1 MTAFIIYTLLW
12 LFVINLGIA
21 IGAGLYERRI
31 VVPQWL
37 SFSPGAGYHW
47 NAEAARQA
55 DVGLRFWAYVTTI
68 PLTLLALASLVAA
81 WWIPSGI
88 RVWWLGAVAATLV
101 DRGMTFT
108 YFIPTMLKLMREDA
122 FGKSQMVAKAV
133 QWANL
138 DYARLAV
145 IMVAWLMALKALS
158 LIG

>member
-1 MTAFIIYTLLW
+1 MTAFIVNTLLW

-31 VVPQWL
+31 VLPQWL

-68 PLTLLALASLVAA
+68 PLTLLTVASLVAA
-81 WWIPSGI
+81 WWTPVEM
-88 RVWWLGAVAATLV
+88 RVWWLGAVAAIV
-101 DRGMTFT
+101 IDRVTTFT

-122 FGKSQMVAKAV
+122 FGKSQAVAKAL

-138 DYARLAV
+138 DYVRLAAV
-145 IMVAWLMALKALS
+145 LVAWLMALKALS